1 MRLTSLAEARLPLGG
16 GIRLVAALAGL
27 SIVLSACAVEEAV
40 TRDPSATADLDQ
52 ATGQI
57 ITPLSEYDLT
67 DSDVDIALMNQ
78 AVRVWTAGCMS
89 DGGYRYSA
97 TMTEVSIPDDREYG
111 IWFEPN
117 ARIYGWGHA
126 PSSVDA
132 TLQEDAM
139 AGGQEWQDAERE
151 CGERAGEDPVLAA
164 ILPSQQEQTDS
175 MVPNLRTEAYRLA
188 SSDPMWQQAREA
200 WWECLRTE
208 GLESLTGAQD
218 WMSAQSKASLEAA
231 GAEPT
236 PEQLEEQIVLASIEA
251 RCNNETGLTQRLGD
265 LVASYQAPLIQK
277 NQAALNEI
285 KEHKQDRLNRARDFI
300 AQNG

>member
-1 MRLTSLAEARLPLGG
+1 MRPTSLAEARLPSGG
-16 GIRLVAALAGL
+16 GLRLAAALAGL
-27 SIVLSACAVEEAV
+27 SIILSACAPQETV
-40 TRDPSATADLDQ
+40 TRDPSVTAKLDQ

-67 DSDVDIALMNQ
+67 DSDVDIALINQ
-78 AVRVWTAGCMS
+78 AVRVWTARCMS
-89 DGGYRYSA
+89 EAGYRYSA
-97 TMTEVSIPDDREYG
+97 TMAEVAISDDREYG

-117 ARIYGWGHA
+117 ARIYGWGYA

-132 TLQEDAM
+132 TVQEEAM

-151 CGERAGEDPVLAA
+151 CGERAGEDPVLAE

-188 SSDPMWQQAREA
+188 SSDPEWQEAREV
-200 WWECLRTE
+200 WWECLRAE
-208 GLESLTGAQD
+208 GLEPLSGAQD
-218 WMSAQSKASLEAA
+218 WLSAQSKASLEAA
-231 GAEPT
+231 GGEPT

-265 LVASYQAPLIQK
+265 LVASYQAPLIEK

-285 KEHKQDRLNRARDFI
+285 KELKQDRLNRARDFI